1 MAGKATITTAGGL
14 SGSAAR
20 TLFHNSMD
28 VGAVRPFVGRDGRSY
43 ITVNGAVRE
52 FHGNALLRKDEW
64 VHLDTTV
71 VETARRELT
80 IINDLRAAGLSRDV
94 GNLGTTIIEYERSGD
109 LGPARVDMSGTTRG
123 DEDTMA
129 FDLAGVPLPI
139 THKQFRLNLR
149 RLQASR
155 NLGQGLDVSQAAL
168 AARIV
173 AETLDDMVFNGVPD
187 LSIDGRSVP
196 GLLTHADRNIGTLSA
211 DWTDPAATPLADVQ
225 AMINAS
231 RASHYRGPYMLYVP
245 DSYYTLLSDDYKA
258 ESDKTWLERISALP
272 AIQGVKATG
281 SLPDGN
287 VVLVQLTSDVIELGE
302 AQDITTVDWDEQGGF
317 EAHFKVFA
325 GIVPIIK
332 STYARQ
338 SGVTHFS
345 VAG

>member
-1 MAGKATITTAGGL
+1 MAGKASVTTAGGL

-20 TLFHNSMD
+20 RLIDNNMD
-28 VGAVRPFVGRDGRSY
+28 VGALRPYIGQDGRSY
-43 ITVNGAVRE
+43 MTVNGQVRE

-64 VHLDTTV
+64 KYLDTTI
-71 VETARRELT
+71 VETARRELGVV
-80 IINDLRAAGLSRDV
+80 NDLRAAGLSRNV
-94 GNLGTTIIEYERSGD
+94 GDLGTTIVEYERSGD

-123 DEDTMA
+123 DEDTLA

-149 RLQASR
+149 RLLASR
-155 NLGQGLDVSQAAL
+155 KMGQGLDVSQAAL

-173 AETLDDMVFNGVPD
+173 AETLDDMVFNGVEG

-245 DSYYTLLSDDYKA
+245 DSYYTLLSDDYKP

-281 SLPDGN
+281 SPPAGN
-287 VVLVQLTSDVIELGE
+287 VALG
-302 AQDITTVDWDEQGGF
+302 
-317 EAHFKVFA
+317 
-325 GIVPIIK
+325 
-332 STYARQ
+332 
-338 SGVTHFS
+338 
-345 VAG
+345 